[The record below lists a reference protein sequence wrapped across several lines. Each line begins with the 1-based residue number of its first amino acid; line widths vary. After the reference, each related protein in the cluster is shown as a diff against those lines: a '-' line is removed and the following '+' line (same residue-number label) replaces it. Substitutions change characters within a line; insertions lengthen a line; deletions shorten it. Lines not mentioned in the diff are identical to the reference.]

1 MEVKGSK
8 IKTIIII
15 ILCMIIVGL
24 LGFIL
29 YEKKLDN
36 QITTLP
42 VEKEKTAV
50 KKVDIKSDIVTNA
63 MNSFD
68 HLSLLDEDIYKTG
81 EFDISNMTK
90 EQLVAT
96 ASNAV
101 YDLGKEYIKECDNS
115 SKGKVVSINTLNS
128 LLEKYVLDKKITLED
143 VKNVKTG
150 GYTVENDGILI
161 EGACGDEISFEDYSE
176 KNIVKAETEEDYLY
190 IYEKVA
196 FAKYND
202 INADQ
207 PTINYY
213 KDYSRNN
220 LMEKNKS
227 PLPETETKDSL
238 KWDLYNTYKYTFK
251 KANNNYYFQ
260 NIKFY
265 E

>member
-8 IKTIIII
+8 IKTIII

-36 QITTLP
+36 QITTSP

-50 KKVDIKSDIVTNA
+50 KEVDIKSDIVTNA

-96 ASNAV
+96 ASNAI

-128 LLEKYVLDKKITLED
+128 LLEK
-143 VKNVKTG
+143 
-150 GYTVENDGILI
+150 
-161 EGACGDEISFEDYSE
+161 
-176 KNIVKAETEEDYLY
+176 
-190 IYEKVA
+190 
-196 FAKYND
+196 
-202 INADQ
+202 
-207 PTINYY
+207 
-213 KDYSRNN
+213 
-220 LMEKNKS
+220 
-227 PLPETETKDSL
+227 
-238 KWDLYNTYKYTFK
+238 
-251 KANNNYYFQ
+251 
-260 NIKFY
+260 
-265 E
+265 